1 MRADWHA
8 GDHPEQFG
16 RTLRTRSAQAKAA
29 DRMLCKMPLFQN
41 TENCVLPSVSVN
53 LTVAAA
59 VEDFRLFCT
68 FVGFQC
74 EVNSLSKNTY
84 NCPDHNFHGLHCPV
98 L

>member
-59 VEDFRLFCT
+59 VKKTPAILYLCRLS
-68 FVGFQC
+68 VRGQQP
-74 EVNSLSKNTY
+74 EQKYL
-84 NCPDHNFHGLHCPV
+84 
-98 L
+98 